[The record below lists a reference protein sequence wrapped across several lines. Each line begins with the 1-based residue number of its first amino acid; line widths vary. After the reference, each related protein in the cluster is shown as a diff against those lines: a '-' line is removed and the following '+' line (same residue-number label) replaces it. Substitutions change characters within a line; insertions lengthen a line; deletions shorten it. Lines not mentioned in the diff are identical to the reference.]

1 MKDPVEYSRSING
14 YRTDATGRDCL
25 GYGTCFEKP
34 GLLGTY
40 GVNLSGEKS
49 IFGHRFAKLV
59 KRASN

>member
-14 YRTDATGRDCL
+14 YRTGATGRDCL

-34 GLLGTY
+34 GVLGTY
-40 GVNLSGEKS
+40 GVHLSGKKS